1 MTSQPQPSRRTTAQ
15 QLALEHIRDLISRG
29 FLAPDAR
36 IRQEQLAADLG
47 SSVIP
52 VREALKTLEAEG
64 QVVYEPHRGYQ
75 VRRLGVPELV
85 ETYRLRELLEDE
97 AVRLAVPRLTESTY
111 EILDRELLVMES
123 AATKADLVTMTES
136 NRLFHFT
143 IFAAADMPR
152 MTDFIRQLW
161 QSTDAYRF
169 RYYANGEHRTRVND
183 EHRQIVAALRDQ
195 ETELAV
201 ELLRAHREAAVDSL
215 RSMLTATE

>member
-1 MTSQPQPSRRTTAQ
+1 MTSQPQPPRRATAQ
-15 QLALEHIRDLISRG
+15 QIALEHIRDLISRG

-75 VRRLGVPELV
+75 VRRLGLAELV

-97 AVRLAVPRLTESTY
+97 AVRLAVPRMDESSF
-111 EILDRELLVMES
+111 EVLENAMAVMES
-123 AATKADLVTMTES
+123 ASGQADLVTMTES

-161 QSTDAYRF
+161 QSTDAYRY
-169 RYYANGEHRTRVND
+169 RYYADGSHRTRVND
-183 EHRQIVAALRDQ
+183 EHRQIVDALRERD
-195 ETELAV
+195 TERVVALV
-201 ELLRAHREAAVDSL
+201 GAHREAAVISL
-215 RSMLTATE
+215 RSMLAAKD